1 MLILCTADGRLIH
14 YQCVCR
20 NIQVQNG
27 NKSNYSFFFKT
38 NIQHLFDAVILSLRV
53 TRIIEFLCFALFL
66 QKMLHLFAE
75 RKLKRLFRI
84 CIQDSRY
91 FSLKQLM

>member
-1 MLILCTADGRLIH
+1 MVGLSITSVYAETSRCRMAIKVIIL
-14 YQCVCR
+14 
-20 NIQVQNG
+20 
-27 NKSNYSFFFKT
+27 FFFKT